1 MKKQMTVH
9 RLPAAFLTAFLS
21 AASLAGG
28 TTPGIAAQ
36 QPPPTPRSTAG
47 GASSGSL
54 EVAEA
59 TIPEL
64 QDAMASGRVT
74 SVQLVDAY
82 LARIDAY
89 DRRGPRLNAV
99 IRLNPDARAQAG
111 ALDRERAQRGARG
124 PLHGI
129 PVLLKDNYD
138 FAGMPTTAGALALAG
153 LMPAGDAFQVR
164 KLREAGAV
172 ILGKTN
178 LHELASGIITVS
190 SLGGQTLNPY
200 DPARNPGGS
209 SGGTGAAVAAGFAA
223 VGWGSD
229 TCGSIRIPAA
239 HNNLF
244 GLRPTK
250 GLSSVAGILPLSH
263 TQDVGG
269 PLARTVTDLA
279 IALDATIGPD
289 PADPATGILEGLP
302 LPRFTAV
309 LEDAS
314 LAGARIGVL
323 DSYFGTDPAD
333 SVAGNV
339 IRAALERMRTL
350 GAEVVPFEIPA
361 LDSLGRGTSV
371 IDMEFKWDLA
381 DYLAAAPDAPVDSL
395 GDIISLGVLHEALVT
410 TMNRRNAVAERNSEA
425 YRTAL
430 ARQRALRDSVVAA
443 LDRARLDA
451 IAYPTVRRPPTPVG
465 ESQPGS
471 TCSLSA
477 TTGLPALSM
486 PAGFAPGGLP
496 VGVEL
501 LGRALDDTRLV
512 ALAYAYEQAVH
523 PRRAPPTT
531 PPLTGAAVA
540 SAARTFTVTASGQ
553 GLQPPSMNRARA
565 EAVLALDRL
574 TRTLSFEVT
583 VTGVPAEDVHA
594 IVVRREVPDAD
605 AAPRWRVVER
615 ISGPGVLQ
623 TSGSW
628 TLTETM
634 LERLDRGE
642 LYLEVF
648 TRQNPTG
655 EARARITP

>member
-1 MKKQMTVH
+1 MQNRM
-9 RLPAAFLTAFLS
+9 AAHPSRVPLLAVAVAV
-21 AASLAGG
+21 AALLLADA
-28 TTPGIAAQ
+28 P
-36 QPPPTPRSTAG
+36 G
-47 GASSGSL
+47 GAAGQRPPATGSGTPAQPLPPL

-59 TIPEL
+59 TVSEL
-64 QDAMASGRVT
+64 QQAMADGRVT

-89 DRRGPRLNAV
+89 DQKGPRLNAV
-99 IRLNPDARAQAG
+99 VRLNPNARTEAA

-129 PVLLKDNYD
+129 PVILKDNYD
-138 FAGMPTTAGALALAG
+138 VAGMPTTAGALALAG
-153 LMPAGDAFQVR
+153 LMPAADAFQVR

-178 LHELASGIITVS
+178 LHELASGITTIS

-200 DPARNPGGS
+200 DPTRNPGGS
-209 SGGTGAAVAAGFAA
+209 SGGTGAAVAAGYAA

-279 IALDATIGPD
+279 IALDATVGAD
-289 PADPATGILEGLP
+289 PADPATNVLEGRP
-302 LPRFTAV
+302 LPRFA
-309 LEDAS
+309 DA
-314 LAGARIGVL
+314 LRGATLTGARIGVL
-323 DSYFGTDPAD
+323 DAYFGTDPAD
-333 SVAGNV
+333 SVAGSV
-339 IRAALERMRTL
+339 VRAALARMDEL
-350 GAEVVPFEIPA
+350 GAALVPFEVPQ
-361 LDSLGRGTSV
+361 LDSLSRGTSV

-381 DYLAAAPDAPVDSL
+381 DYLAAAADSPVDSL
-395 GDIISLGVLHEALVT
+395 GDIIALGVLHEALVA
-410 TMNRRNAVAERNSEA
+410 TMNRRNMPTERDSEA

-443 LDRARLDA
+443 LDRAGLDW
-451 IAYPTVRRPPTPVG
+451 IAYPTVRRPPTRVG
-465 ESQPGS
+465 EAQPGS

-501 LGRALDDTRLV
+501 LGRPLDDARLV
-512 ALAYAYEQAVH
+512 AFAYAYEQGVQ

-531 PPLTGAAVA
+531 PPLSGAAA
-540 SAARTFTVTASGQ
+540 SAPGRRFTVTAAGP
-553 GLQPPSMNRARA
+553 GLMPGPTSRARA
-565 EAVLALDRL
+565 QASFSLDRL
-574 TRTLSFEVT
+574 AQTLAYDVT
-583 VTGVPAEDVHA
+583 VTGVPAEDVFA
-594 IVVRREVPDAD
+594 VVVRREVEDP
-605 AAPRWRVVER
+605 AAQPRWRVVER
-615 ISGPGVLQ
+615 LSGPGVLRAAG
-623 TSGSW
+623 TW
-628 TLTETM
+628 TLTAAM

-648 TRQNPTG
+648 TRQNPAG
-655 EARARITP
+655 EARARLGG